1 MKINEILKGDLLK
14 NVIYH
19 IKNELINVIFKV
31 RTFIIDKKENVS
43 MLYSRKNILLS
54 ILIVL
59 LIVCV
64 TGCKSDKYNTEYIK
78 LSDKYSTEY
87 IKLSDEFDVFAPVAP
102 FEDGLIPVR
111 KSGKYGYINKEG
123 NEVISCVYDYAG
135 SFSEDLAVIK
145 KNNKYGVIDKEGNE
159 VIPCAYDTLSN
170 FSEGFAQFT
179 ALDRADNWM
188 GYVGRNGNE
197 IIVISDF
204 LFSRNFSEGLALVCK
219 DGKYGYID
227 KNGTEVIPLIYDGA
241 YDFSEGLAL
250 VCKDGKYGYIDK
262 NGTEVIPLIYD
273 GAKDFVEGLALVCKD
288 GKYVY
293 IDKNGTE
300 VIPFIYDS
308 GYDFVDGRGTVKKD
322 GKWGYLDKNGDV
334 QYTLGTYQLVMPL
347 SNGLF
352 LVGNGYDPKTFTM
365 YKYGYIDENGSEVIP
380 CEYDYISD
388 FSDGIAFASKGKQ
401 MYIVK
406 INKVD

>member
-241 YDFSEGLAL
+241 
-250 VCKDGKYGYIDK
+250 
-262 NGTEVIPLIYD
+262 
-273 GAKDFVEGLALVCKD
+273 KDFVEGLALVCKD